1 MSGATSARKVSNKHM
16 NPSRIHRNRIQS
28 FSEGMQISSSHS
40 RRCCIVML
48 ALLGWLVLS
57 APEKVRSA
65 AITLP
70 FADAATAAD
79 DGPQDGVFDAFT
91 PLNLG
96 SVDDNGWTSFRT
108 ALEFDFRAL
117 PPGAIINSASLDA
130 SLNNFEGTRQIALNG
145 YAGDGTVSLSD
156 FARDELVGLRT
167 VGPAPTGL
175 NFDVTSFLSDLQN
188 SGATFAG
195 FNLREDPPNQFNFVV
210 MSLSMGV
217 YDAPQLSV
225 DYTVIPEPTG
235 LALFGLG
242 GALLVLTRQRHRA
255 TGLGSC
261 ALFPWQSKLGGSSAR
276 WRLDRVS
283 ERASGLL
290 LVAVLAGLLAGCA
303 TIVTRPADPHLLDCL
318 RDGQSTKEAV
328 VLKLGQPS
336 AILES
341 GRILTYRVGQEKDR
355 GYYLRDA
362 SATNWFELKFSLVLV
377 FDPSEVLERHSLV
390 EVR

>member
-1 MSGATSARKVSNKHM
+1 
-16 NPSRIHRNRIQS
+16 
-28 FSEGMQISSSHS
+28 
-40 RRCCIVML
+40 ML
-48 ALLGWLVLS
+48 ALLGGVVLLV
-57 APEKVRSA
+57 PERVRAA

-70 FADAATAAD
+70 FADAATAVD
-79 DGPQDGVFDAFT
+79 NGFQDGVFDAFT

-96 SVDDNGWTSFRT
+96 SVVNNGGTSFRT
-108 ALEFDFRAL
+108 ALEFDLRAL
-117 PPGAIINSASLDA
+117 PPGAIINSAALNA

-145 YAGDGTVSLSD
+145 YAGDGTVRLSD
-156 FARDELVGLRT
+156 FALDGLVGLRT
-167 VGPAPTGL
+167 VGPTPSGL

-188 SGATFAG
+188 SGAPFAG
-195 FNLREDPPNQFNFVV
+195 FNFREDPANQFNYTV
-210 MSLSMGV
+210 MNIPMGV
-217 YDAPQLSV
+217 YDAPRITV
-225 DYTVIPEPTG
+225 DYTVIPEPAGT
-235 LALFGLG
+235 ALFGLVA
-242 GALLVLTRQRHRA
+242 ALLVLTRQRHRA
-255 TGLGSC
+255 AGLGSRT
-261 ALFPWQSKLGGSSAR
+261 LSPWRSRLCSSVAR
-276 WRLDRVS
+276 WRLERVS

-290 LVAVLAGLLAGCA
+290 FVTLLAGLLTGCA